1 MQSTTAAAPLA
12 TIAVPARRSKSPLD
26 PPSPAE
32 DRSPRESTVLLN
44 GREYLELRDIDRI
57 PPFLMSIVSD
67 SDLWLYASSNGGLTA
82 GRVDPDHAVF
92 PYRTADRILDQPDS
106 AGVFSQIRC
115 AGVTWQ
121 PWAPGTPASGI
132 RRNLFKHITGS
143 SVIYG
148 EIHTGLELA
157 TEWELWASERF
168 GLVRRCR
175 LRNLG
180 SGRRRVNLL
189 DGWHHLLPSGV
200 SQETYARYS
209 YLAAAYMRHESVPG
223 RRMGIYTL
231 NSGITDRAEPSESL
245 RAAAAWSIGL
255 DEADILLS
263 TRQVDAWRR
272 GHPASAE
279 NEVRG
284 AFGAHLLAATIDL
297 DPLETREWFVIADT
311 LLDHSALIQLRNR
324 LQDPEALAKELAAD
338 LDATA
343 ASLTRRIAG
352 SGALQQTADAGACI
366 HHFANVLFNCMR
378 GGTLHDNHRF
388 PRADFDAFLKQRN
401 TAVREQHIEWLDRL
415 PDPCSL
421 EELAAAAVE
430 TPDLHLRR
438 LAGEYLP
445 LCFSRRHGDPSRP
458 WNRFEIRTTDADG
471 RPVFAYA
478 GNWRDIFQNWESL
491 AYSYP
496 ACFGPM
502 IDIFL
507 NASTA
512 DGYNPYRITRAGI
525 DWEVLD
531 PSDPWSHI
539 GYWGDHQIIYLLR
552 LLEGDARF
560 HPGRLRVGLNQ
571 RRHCHSDVPYR
582 IRSFDEL
589 LHDPKHS
596 IHFDDELHQQ
606 LTARASAL
614 GGDGKLLTGTDG
626 KILLVTLAEKLLLPL
641 MVKLGNLVP
650 GGGIWLNTQ
659 RPEWN
664 DANNALA
671 GWGLSV
677 VTVCH
682 MRRYAD
688 FLRTLFNGELTLSS
702 LDLTAPVAAFMAEL
716 SEILPDTAQP
726 VVSDSGRFRLL
737 ERLGRSCERH
747 RNAVYRKQNSS
758 TTVPGEKIRAFLNC
772 ALAAIDATLAANRR
786 DDGMFHSYNLLEISS
801 ENAAVRHLDLMLEG
815 QVAVLGSGLLDAAA
829 AIRLLDAMRASAL
842 YRKDQH
848 SYLLYPDRD
857 VGCYLERNRLP
868 RDWRERA
875 PLTAAITASGNR
887 GLLRVD
893 EDGHTRFHPDLANA
907 RNLGELLDRLAADP
921 VWATAVTAERG
932 EILAFWEEVFH
943 HRSFTGRSGAMF
955 AFEGLGSIY
964 WHMIAKLLLAVQETH
979 AAAAKA
985 DPASPHAERLARC
998 YHEVRDGIGY
1008 RKDAATYG
1016 AFPTDPYSHTPA
1028 HGGAQQPGMT
1038 GQVKEEILTR
1048 MGELGVRIEDGCVTF
1063 DPQLLERREF
1073 LTQPHRFETIDLAGQ
1088 TDTLELAADSLGFTL
1103 FQVPVIYQIGRGDS
1117 VTLHR
1122 ADGTSDS
1129 FEGKRLPAGASR
1141 ELFSR
1146 KGGIR
1151 SLTVTLARTR
1161 FPFPASNP

>member
-1 MQSTTAAAPLA
+1 MHSSSAAASAPGARAAAPRRPKPAPAPLTA
-12 TIAVPARRSKSPLD
+12 AKTPPHPTIRRD
-26 PPSPAE
+26 
-32 DRSPRESTVLLN
+32 
-44 GREYLELRDIDRI
+44 GREYLEIRDIDRI

-67 SDLWLYASSNGGLTA
+67 SDLWFFAGSNGGLTA
-82 GRVDPDHAVF
+82 GRIDPDHAVF

-106 AGVFSQIRC
+106 CGVFSQIRC
-115 AGVTWQ
+115 DEVIWQ
-121 PWAPGTPASGI
+121 PWAPGSPAPGI
-132 RRNLFKHITGS
+132 RRNLYKHITGT
-143 SVIYG
+143 SVIFE
-148 EIHTGLELA
+148 EIHTGLDLA
-157 TEWELWASERF
+157 AEWELWASERF

-175 LRNLG
+175 LRHLG
-180 SGRRRVNLL
+180 SGQRRVSLL

-245 RAAAAWSIGL
+245 RAAAAWSVGL

-272 GHPASAE
+272 GHPVNAE
-279 NEVRG
+279 HEVRG

-311 LLDHSALIQLRNR
+311 LLDHSALIHLRNR
-324 LQDPEALAKELAAD
+324 LKDPQGLARELAAD
-338 LDATA
+338 LDAA
-343 ASLTRRIAG
+343 AATLTRRIAG
-352 SGALQQTADAGACI
+352 AGALQQTADSGACI

-401 TAVREQHIEWLDRL
+401 TTVREQHTGWLDRL

-421 EELAAAAVE
+421 EELSAAAAQN
-430 TPDLHLRR
+430 PDIHLRR

-458 WNRFEIRTTDADG
+458 WNRFEIRTKDADG
-471 RPVFAYA
+471 KPVFSYA

-560 HPGRLRVGLNQ
+560 HPGRLRVGLNE
-571 RRHCHSDVPYR
+571 RRHCHADVPYR
-582 IRSFDEL
+582 IKCFDEL

-596 IHFDDELHQQ
+596 IHFDDQLHQQ
-606 LTARASAL
+606 LTARAAAL

-626 KILLVTLAEKLLLPL
+626 EILLVTLAEKLLLPL
-641 MVKLGNLVP
+641 LVKLGNLVP

-688 FLRTLFNGELTLSS
+688 FLRTLFDDQSP
-702 LDLTAPVAAFMAEL
+702 LDLTAPVAAFLAEL
-716 SEILPDTAQP
+716 SEILPAAAQP
-726 VVSDSGRFRLL
+726 MASDPGRLRLM

-747 RNAVYRKQNSS
+747 RNAVYQKQNSS
-758 TTVPGEKIRAFLNC
+758 STTVAAGDIRAFLDR

-786 DDGMFHSYNLLEISS
+786 DDGMFHSYNLLEISGES
-801 ENAAVRHLDLMLEG
+801 AAIRHLDLMLEG
-815 QVAVLGSGLLDAAA
+815 QVAVLGSGLLDASA

-842 YRKDQH
+842 FRKDQN

-868 RDWRERA
+868 QDWRERV
-875 PLTAAITASGNR
+875 PLTAAITDSGNR
-887 GLLRVD
+887 GLLRSD

-907 RNLGELLDRLAADP
+907 RNLGELLDRLAGDP
-921 VWATAVTAERG
+921 VWATAVAAERG
-932 EILAFWEEVFH
+932 GILALWEEVFR

-979 AAAAKA
+979 AAAADS
-985 DPASPHAERLARC
+985 DPASPQTGCLARC

-1008 RKDAATYG
+1008 RKDASTYG

-1048 MGELGVRIEDGCVTF
+1048 MGELGVLIEDGCVVF
-1063 DPQLLERREF
+1063 DPRLLERREF
-1073 LTQPHRFETIDLAGQ
+1073 LAQPRCFESIDLTGH
-1088 TDTLELAADSLGFTL
+1088 TTTLELAADSLAFTL
-1103 FQVPVIYQIGRGDS
+1103 FQVPVIYQIGRSDS

-1122 ADGTSDS
+1122 ADGRSES
-1129 FEGKRLPAGASR
+1129 FEGNRLPAAASI

-1146 KGGIR
+1146 GGGIR
-1151 SLTVTLARTR
+1151 SLTVSLATAR
-1161 FPFPASNP
+1161 FPSTASNP